1 MRVQCDEAKGTRQ
14 QERAQR
20 TDKCLT
26 GHLAPALQAARYT
39 NFLAGLGLT
48 GAAEGVLE
56 SHSSGL
62 GQHPCDCG
70 YISFLTPSSIKQGQE
85 FLPGRAMEAV
95 I

>member
-56 SHSSGL
+56 SHSSSL

-70 YISFLTPSSIKQGQE
+70 YVSFLSLHLLLNKDKNFYPAGPWKQ
-85 FLPGRAMEAV
+85 
-95 I
+95 